1 MNLPPRC
8 PPLPAHCPP
17 PYPRPPRREGV
28 RAVVMHMVLCR
39 LTVLYT
45 VSRYTGPSLGV
56 CKTCIHLVAC
66 GLCKCL
72 CACAC
77 ALFVCSFLFCVHLAF
92 DVSCVASCDRWE
104 RAPCAAAGRRQGAE
118 AGDEMGLGGVGAL
131 ESFSTLREALLESDS
146 DFSSSS
152 TSCNT
157 ALACCTTGGI

>member
-104 RAPCAAAGRRQGAE
+104 RAPCAAAGRRQGADRRRRE
-118 AGDEMGLGGVGAL
+118 TRWGWVEWEL
-131 ESFSTLREALLESDS
+131 LRASQRFERHCWSQTVISLPVLRA
-146 DFSSSS
+146 
-152 TSCNT
+152 
-157 ALACCTTGGI
+157 AIRP